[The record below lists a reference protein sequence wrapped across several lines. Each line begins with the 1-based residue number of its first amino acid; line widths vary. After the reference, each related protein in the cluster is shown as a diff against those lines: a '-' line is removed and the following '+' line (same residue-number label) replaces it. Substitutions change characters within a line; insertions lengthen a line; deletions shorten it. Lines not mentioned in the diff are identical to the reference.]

1 MKDVLRL
8 VGLTNEEIETYF
20 LLLVEKNVK
29 ATEIAK
35 KLGVARS
42 SAYNWLNSL
51 IMKGFATEIFTNKI
65 KYFQPVEPNLIPFLL
80 EERVDSIKKII
91 PDLEKIQNSENQGET
106 KISLF
111 KGNEGIKMVMNDILQ
126 TRKPYTC
133 FGEIEKYFED
143 LDIFTQNW
151 MRKSEEL
158 NLKGRLI
165 SSKKQN
171 FLVGKNEE
179 VKYISNN
186 ELPEITTVTYESKTA
201 LFIWS
206 NIPSVVLI
214 EDIAVTKRE
223 LKLFENN
230 WKKGKKSINQ

>member
-1 MKDVLRL
+1 MKDILRL
-8 VGLTNEEIETYF
+8 IGLTNEEIDTYL

-29 ATEIAK
+29 ATDIAK

-51 IMKGFATEIFTNKI
+51 IMKGFATEVFTNKI
-65 KYFQPVEPNLIPFLL
+65 RYFQPVEPNLIPSLL
-80 EERVDSIKKII
+80 EERADSIKKII
-91 PDLEKIQNSENQGET
+91 PDLKKIQNLENEGET

-111 KGNEGIKMVMNDILQ
+111 KGNEGMKMVMNDILH
-126 TRKPYTC
+126 TGKPYTC
-133 FGEIEKYFED
+133 FGEIEKYFQD
-143 LDIFTQNW
+143 LALFTQNW
-151 MRKSEEL
+151 MRKAEEL

-179 VKYISNN
+179 VRYIANN
-186 ELPEITTVTYESKTA
+186 EIPEITTVTFGSKTA

-206 NIPSVVLI
+206 TIPSVVLI
-214 EDIAVTKRE
+214 EDVSVTKRE
-223 LKLFENN
+223 LKLFENY
-230 WKKGKKSINQ
+230 WRKEKI